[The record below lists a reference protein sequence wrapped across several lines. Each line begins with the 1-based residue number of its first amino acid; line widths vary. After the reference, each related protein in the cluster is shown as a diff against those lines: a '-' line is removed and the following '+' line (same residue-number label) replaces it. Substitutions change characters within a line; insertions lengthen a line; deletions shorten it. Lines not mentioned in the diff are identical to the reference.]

1 MAYCYL
7 DEIKMLQTLLANH
20 CEEGKKISP
29 AVKELL
35 DRSVQLQRK
44 ALALL
49 ADAFVAYEKR
59 TGEEDCGEFE
69 EEVNAQLC
77 FLQQFD
83 EINAH
88 KEKQERD
95 DYAEMEVE
103 TQWLSDL
110 PPSGFTDTSV
120 ELHRAAGQIVAQARQ
135 RYGLK
140 PLTASVWAFRYND
153 FIMLS
158 CDLATE
164 NKNEPHMPITI
175 TASGR
180 LELST
185 LDEPDVFDMAEAMH
199 LVGLITRALGAK
211 VEIGRGANEVNPEV
225 LASPLKEG
233 QTNGAIDLWPL

>member
-7 DEIKMLQTLLANH
+7 DEIKMLQTLLAHH
-20 CEEGKKISP
+20 CEEGEKISP
-29 AVKELL
+29 AVTALL
-35 DRSVQLQRK
+35 DQSVLLQRK

-49 ADAFVAYEKR
+49 GDAFTACEKR

-69 EEVNAQLC
+69 EEVRAQLC

-95 DYAEMEVE
+95 EFAEMESE

-120 ELHRAAGQIVAQARQ
+120 ELHRAAGQIVANARQ
-135 RYGLK
+135 RYGLT

-158 CDLATE
+158 CDLAAE
-164 NKNEPHMPITI
+164 GKHEPCMPVTI

-185 LDEPDVFDMAEAMH
+185 LDEPDVFDMAEAVH
-199 LVGLITRALGAK
+199 LVGMITRALGAK
-211 VEIGRGANEVNPEV
+211 VVIGRGANEVNPEV
-225 LASPLKEG
+225 LAGLLQEG
-233 QTNGAIDLWPL
+233 QTHGAINLWPL